1 MSSPMTLREAV
12 EIVECGRFDYCHP
25 RGPDYDPS
33 DARAAVWDRARAI
46 VDAAV
51 EFIEARAE
59 LVRVEALI
67 PYNGANVVK
76 AFNAQRKAEEK
87 LRALERGEGSE
98 AQQ

>member
-1 MSSPMTLREAV
+1 MSSPMTLREAL
-12 EIVECGRFDYCHP
+12 ELALRAH
-25 RGPDYDPS
+25 DPYAGMAHYK
-33 DARAAVWDRARAI
+33 ARDRARDI
-46 VDAAV
+46 LLAAV